1 MASFMSRSSCCP
13 SGVTEAGWEHGMGP
27 WSLRKRCVNEPRVH
41 YRPKHLQCDYFCRN
55 MKNCVGY
62 AMLSEEG
69 EKAAE

>member
-1 MASFMSRSSCCP
+1 MAR
-13 SGVTEAGWEHGMGP
+13 GP

-41 YRPKHLQCDYFCRN
+41 YRPKNLRCDYFCHN
-55 MKNCVGY
+55 MENCVGY